1 VHLESEKL
9 ALFPRSCLARDEDG
23 VVKTGANVVSLESIY
38 SLGVNGWLRGCS
50 CGTGAV
56 VETARGN

>member
-9 ALFPRSCLARDEDG
+9 ALFPRSLARDGDG
-23 VVKTGANVVSLESIY
+23 VAKTGANVVSLESIY

-50 CGTGAV
+50 YGTGAV
-56 VETARGN
+56 AETARGD